1 MNYLET
7 GSIVNSVNFPHC
19 ELPVAE
25 NGYRISIAHKN
36 STGVLGEITT
46 YLGGKSFN
54 ITQQLNVSRGDIA
67 YTVLD
72 LDSDPKDPED
82 IQSGLFDACDAILSM
97 RFLGHPFDNKFGAP
111 GTFFYTRN

>member
-1 MNYLET
+1 M
-7 GSIVNSVNFPHC
+7 
-19 ELPVAE
+19 
-25 NGYRISIAHKN
+25 
-36 STGVLGEITT
+36 LGEITT